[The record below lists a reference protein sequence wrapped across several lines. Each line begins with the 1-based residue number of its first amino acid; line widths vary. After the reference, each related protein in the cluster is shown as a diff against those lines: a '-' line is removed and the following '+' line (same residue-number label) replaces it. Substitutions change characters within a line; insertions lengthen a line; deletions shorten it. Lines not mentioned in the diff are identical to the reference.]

1 MRRPLSPWL
10 VGSAAIVFV
19 LCAIWGALAG
29 SAAAD
34 DPAQRHLELKQLMLE
49 LINDARSEAD
59 APAVRLGVNGAAQL
73 HAEQMVAECFHSH
86 WGRDGLK
93 PYMRY
98 SLLGGYQSNAE
109 NVRSADRY
117 FGLNRCAVA
126 PSAERPPLEFLVR
139 DAMDAWLQSP
149 GHRRT
154 LLDPVHRLVNVG
166 LAWRG
171 GGDTYIFR
179 AVQHFEGDYAR
190 LDQLPSLTAGRLTL
204 SGRTENGASPGPN
217 PTVYVYHDPRPE
229 PQTRAALDAAS
240 SYCGGYP
247 VAAVFPHARWI
258 ASSSTP
264 NCIEPGAAR
273 PRADGAPIT
282 LPTIVAEEWRITDPA
297 FTIRADLSS
306 ILRQH
311 GPGVYTI
318 TLVGERDGE
327 RIRLVEYSLLHGI
340 APLNR
345 AFVYSGAPATAS
357 ELNARIELGAV
368 FRWDGAAWR
377 GYAESGGAPV
387 PGSVDFA
394 VAVGDWLWLSDRD

>member
-1 MRRPLSPWL
+1 MRRLLSPWL
-10 VGSAAIVFV
+10 VGLAALT
-19 LCAIWGALAG
+19 LCALWGTLSG

-49 LINDARSEAD
+49 LINDARSEAG
-59 APAVRLGVNGAAQL
+59 APTVRLGVNGAAQL

-109 NVRSADRY
+109 NVRGADRY
-117 FGLNRCAVA
+117 FGSNRCAVA
-126 PSAERPPLEFLVR
+126 PSTQRPPLEFLVR

-154 LLDPVHRLVNVG
+154 LLDPAHHLVNVG
-166 LAWRG
+166 IAWRG
-171 GGDTYIFR
+171 GGNAYIFR

-190 LDQLPSLTAGRLTL
+190 LDQLPSLAAGRLTL
-204 SGRTENGASPGPN
+204 SGRTINEASPGPN
-217 PTVYVYHDPRPE
+217 PTVYVYYDTQ
-229 PQTRAALDAAS
+229 PQPQARAALDATG
-240 SYCGGYP
+240 SYCGGHP
-247 VAAVFPHARWI
+247 VAAVFPNARWV
-258 ASSSTP
+258 ASASTP
-264 NCIEPGAAR
+264 NCIEPGASI
-273 PRADGAPIT
+273 PRSDGAPIT
-282 LPTIVAEEWRITDPA
+282 LPTIVAEEWRITDTA

-306 ILRQH
+306 ILQRH
-311 GPGVYTI
+311 GSGVYTI
-318 TLVGERDGE
+318 TLVGERDAD

-340 APLNR
+340 VPLNR
-345 AFVYSGAPATAS
+345 AFVYSGAPTTAS
-357 ELNARIELGAV
+357 ELNARIDLSAV

-377 GYAESGGAPV
+377 GYAERDGAPL
-387 PGSVDFA
+387 PGSIDFA

>member
-1 MRRPLSPWL
+1 MRRIIRLS
-10 VGSAAIVFV
+10 AIVLA
-19 LCAIWGALAG
+19 LCALWGALSG

-49 LINDARSEAD
+49 LINDARSEAG

-109 NVRSADRY
+109 NVRGADRY

-126 PSAERPPLEFLVR
+126 PSAQRPPLEFLVR
-139 DAMDAWLQSP
+139 DAMEAWLQSP
-149 GHRRT
+149 GHRRN
-154 LLDPVHRLVNVG
+154 LLDPTHRLVNVG
-166 LAWRG
+166 IAWRG
-171 GGDTYIFR
+171 GGDAYIFR

-190 LDQLPSLTAGRLTL
+190 LDQLPSLAAGRLTL
-204 SGRTENGASPGPN
+204 SGRTINGASSGPN
-217 PTVYVYHDPRPE
+217 PTVYVYYDPQPE
-229 PQTRAALDAAS
+229 PQTRAALDATG
-240 SYCGGYP
+240 SYCSGYP
-247 VAAVFPHARWI
+247 VAAVFPHGRWI
-258 ASSSTP
+258 ASGSTP
-264 NCIEPGAAR
+264 NCIEPGASS
-273 PRADGAPIT
+273 PRSDGAPIQ
-282 LPTIVAEEWRITDPA
+282 LPTIVAEEWRITDTA

-311 GPGVYTI
+311 GAGVYTI
-318 TLVGERDGE
+318 TLVGERDGD
-327 RIRLVEYSLLHGI
+327 RIHLIEYSLLHGI
-340 APLNR
+340 VPLNR

-357 ELNARIELGAV
+357 ELNARIDLSAV

-377 GYAESGGAPV
+377 GYAENGGSPI
-387 PGSVDFA
+387 PGSIDFA